1 MVLGQATWRSGIER
15 DALLGLARGAHALM
29 GATIKR
35 APIDG
40 DFLDRLPELRIVSK
54 YTIGVEDVDLDAATA
69 RGVLVTHCPT
79 EANWGGVAEGT
90 VGFMLTL
97 LKRLRERD
105 RHVKA
110 GGWRDSS
117 LMGTYLGRR
126 EDGYP
131 GLTVGIVGLGRCG
144 SRLAELLSTWR
155 VRLLACDPYVEGDK
169 FERLGVVQSD
179 LPTLLRKADVVT
191 LHVTL
196 TEETRGLI
204 GARELKAMKH
214 SAILINTSRGAVVD
228 MDALCDAL
236 EADGIAA
243 AALDVLPEE
252 PPDRQARILTLGD
265 KVLLCPH
272 MISAN
277 HPGTLQPA
285 IPWAT
290 DATLAALRSKVPE
303 HVYNVDAVPKWL
315 ERFGGQPLIGQA
327 VNQQAPI

>member
-1 MVLGQATWRSGIER
+1 MVLGQATWRTGIER
-15 DALLGLARGAHALM
+15 DALLELARGADALM

-40 DFLDRLPELRIVSK
+40 AFLDRLPELRIVSK
-54 YTIGVEDVDLDAATA
+54 YSIGVEDVDLDAASA
-69 RGVLVTHCPT
+69 RGILVTHCPT

-97 LKRLRERD
+97 LKRVRERD
-105 RHVKA
+105 RQVKA
-110 GGWRDSS
+110 GRWRDSS
-117 LMGTYLGRR
+117 LLGTYLGRR
-126 EDGYP
+126 DDGYS
-131 GLTVGIVGLGRCG
+131 GLTIGIVGLGRCG

-155 VRLLACDPYVEGDK
+155 VRMLACDPYVKEEK
-169 FERLGVVQSD
+169 FERLGVVRTD
-179 LPTLLRKADVVT
+179 LQTLLRESDVVT

-204 GARELKAMKH
+204 GAGELAAMKP
-214 SAILINTSRGAVVD
+214 SALLINTSRGAVVD
-228 MDALCDAL
+228 LDPLCDAL
-236 EADGIAA
+236 ESDRIAA

-252 PPDRQARILTLGD
+252 PPGERARILSLGD

-290 DATLAALRSKVPE
+290 DATLAALRGQVPE
-303 HVYNVDAVPKWL
+303 HVCNVDAVPRWL
-315 ERFGGQPLIGQA
+315 ARFGQKPLL
-327 VNQQAPI
+327 

>member
-1 MVLGQATWRSGIER
+1 MREAGCEVVLGQATWRTGIER
-15 DALLGLARGAHALM
+15 DALLELARGADALM
-29 GATIKR
+29 GGTIKR

-40 DFLDRLPELRIVSK
+40 AFLDRLPELRIVSK
-54 YTIGVEDVDLDAATA
+54 YSIGVEDVDLDAASA
-69 RGVLVTHCPT
+69 RGILVTHCPT

-97 LKRLRERD
+97 LKRARERD
-105 RHVKA
+105 RQVKA

-117 LMGTYLGRR
+117 LLGTYLGRR
-126 EDGYP
+126 GDGYS
-131 GLTVGIVGLGRCG
+131 GLTIGIVGLGRCG

-155 VRLLACDPYVEGDK
+155 VRMLACDPYVEEDK
-169 FERLGVVQSD
+169 FERLGVVRTD
-179 LPTLLRKADVVT
+179 LPALLRESDIVT

-196 TEETRGLI
+196 TEETRDLI
-204 GARELKAMKH
+204 GAPELATMKP
-214 SAILINTSRGAVVD
+214 SAVLINTSRGAVVD
-228 MDALCDAL
+228 LDALCDAL
-236 EADGIAA
+236 ESDRIAA

-252 PPDRQARILTLGD
+252 PPGEQARILSLGD

-290 DATLAALRSKVPE
+290 DATLAALRGQVPE
-303 HVYNVDAVPKWL
+303 HVCNVDAVPRWL
-315 ERFGGQPLIGQA
+315 RRFGEKPLL
-327 VNQQAPI
+327 

>member
-1 MVLGQATWRSGIER
+1 MILGQATWRSGIEL
-15 DALLGLARGAHALM
+15 DALHELAHGAHALM

-40 DFLDRLPELRIVSK
+40 NFLDRLPELRIVSK

-97 LKRLRERD
+97 LKQVRERD

-126 EDGYP
+126 SDGYP

-144 SRLAELLSTWR
+144 TRVAELLSTWR
-155 VRLLACDPYVEGDK
+155 VRIMACDPYVEDEK
-169 FERLGVVQSD
+169 FERLGVARTD
-179 LPTLLRKADVVT
+179 LPTLLRESDIVT

-196 TEETRGLI
+196 TEETRGFI
-204 GARELKAMKH
+204 GAQELASMKP
-214 SAILINTSRGAVVD
+214 SAILINTSRGAVVNL
-228 MDALCDAL
+228 DALCDVL
-236 EADGIAA
+236 ESDRIAG

-252 PPDRQARILTLGD
+252 PPGEQSRILTLGD

-290 DATLAALRSKVPE
+290 DATLAALRSRVPQ
-303 HVYNVDAVPKWL
+303 HVYNVDAIPRWMA
-315 ERFGGQPLIGQA
+315 RFGDRPLI
-327 VNQQAPI
+327 

>member
-1 MVLGQATWRSGIER
+1 MLGQATWRTGIER
-15 DALLGLARGAHALM
+15 DALLELARGADVLM

-40 DFLDRLPELRIVSK
+40 AFFDRLPELRIVSK

-69 RGVLVTHCPT
+69 RGILVTHCPT

-97 LKRLRERD
+97 LKRVRERD

-110 GGWRDSS
+110 GGWRDDN

-126 EDGYP
+126 GDGYS
-131 GLTVGIVGLGRCG
+131 GLTIGIVGLGRCG
-144 SRLAELLSTWR
+144 SRLAELLSAWR
-155 VRLLACDPYVEGDK
+155 VRMLACDPYVEEEN
-169 FERLGVVQSD
+169 FERLGVVRTD
-179 LPTLLRKADVVT
+179 LPTLLRDSDVVT

-204 GARELKAMKH
+204 GARALAAMKP

-228 MDALCDAL
+228 LDALCGAL
-236 EADGIAA
+236 ETDRIAA

-252 PPDRQARILTLGD
+252 PPGEHARILSLGD

-290 DATLAALRSKVPE
+290 EATLAALRSQVPE
-303 HVYNVDAVPKWL
+303 RVCNVEAVPQWL
-315 ERFGGQPLIGQA
+315 ARFGEAPLI
-327 VNQQAPI
+327 

>member
-1 MVLGQATWRSGIER
+1 MILGQTSWRAGIDR
-15 DALLGLARGAHALM
+15 DTLLDLSRGAHALM

-54 YTIGVEDVDLDAATA
+54 YTIGVEDVDLDAASA

-97 LKRLRERD
+97 LKRVRERD
-105 RHVKA
+105 RHVKD

-126 EDGYP
+126 GDGYP
-131 GLTVGIVGLGRCG
+131 GLTIGIVGLGRCG
-144 SRLAELLSTWR
+144 TRVAELLSTWR
-155 VRLLACDPYVEGDK
+155 VRILACDPYVEEEK
-169 FERLGVVQSD
+169 FERSGVVRTD
-179 LPTLLRKADVVT
+179 LPTLLRESDIVT

-196 TEETRGLI
+196 TDETRGFI
-204 GARELKAMKH
+204 GAQELASMKP
-214 SAILINTSRGAVVD
+214 SAILINTSRGAVVNLD
-228 MDALCDAL
+228 DLCDAL
-236 EADGIAA
+236 ETDRIAG

-252 PPDRQARILTLGD
+252 PPHEQARIRTLGD

-290 DATLAALRSKVPE
+290 DATLAALRSRIPE
-303 HVYNVDAVPKWL
+303 HVYNVDAVPRWL
-315 ERFGGQPLIGQA
+315 ARFGDKPLI
-327 VNQQAPI
+327 